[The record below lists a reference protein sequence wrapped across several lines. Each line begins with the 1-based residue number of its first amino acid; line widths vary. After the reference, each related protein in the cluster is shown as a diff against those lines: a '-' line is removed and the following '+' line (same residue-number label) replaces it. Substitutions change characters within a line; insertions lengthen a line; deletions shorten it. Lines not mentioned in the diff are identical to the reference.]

1 MSLART
7 NFILSNVNALL
18 GSTVGAMNDSNNG
31 VDPGTTIM
39 NFGLNVMNG
48 AARNAVAYD
57 IRKMTGSSIGF
68 LITGMAGYGNQEANI
83 KGSTA
88 LMGASLMTSMMGP
101 FGWNGGWFG
110 GGCFGPSIFGGGCFG
125 PPVAPM
131 PPMMGFPTSHT
142 EINIT
147 TNGRGFRH
155 WHF

>member
-1 MSLART
+1 
-7 NFILSNVNALL
+7 
-18 GSTVGAMNDSNNG
+18 
-31 VDPGTTIM
+31 
-39 NFGLNVMNG
+39 
-48 AARNAVAYD
+48 
-57 IRKMTGSSIGF
+57 MTGSSIGF
-68 LITGMAGYGNQEANI
+68 LINGMAGYGNQEANI